1 MTIHFHDFTRRLSHF
16 SNHDVPRFENLNR
29 TKSELVETARQEMK
43 LDEFKPRVLTSFV
56 RNRLLDEVYLP
67 LIGDNLAKQM
77 GASGDQ
83 KRTDRMGLLLL
94 ISPPGYG
101 KTTLMEYVA
110 NRLGIVFMKINGPA
124 IGHAVTSLDPAEA
137 PNAAAREE
145 VERLNLALEMGDNV
159 MLYVDDI
166 QHTHPEFLQKFISLC
181 DATRKIEGVRNGR
194 TRTFDLRGRRVAV
207 VMAGNPYTE
216 SGERFQ
222 VPDMLS
228 NRADVYNLG
237 EIIGESADAF
247 EMSYLENCL
256 TSNASLA
263 PLATAS
269 PQDARSIIQ
278 AAERDSLEGIELEGR
293 FSMDEVREM
302 FEVMRKL
309 LTVRDVVL
317 KVNRAYI
324 RSAAQADHYRTE
336 PPFKLQGS
344 YRNMNRMAE
353 RVASVMNDSELQSLI
368 VGTYE
373 QDSQTL
379 TTDNEAN
386 VLKFKELMGILSS
399 EEKERWEAIKYAY
412 VENVRMAGM
421 DSSDQAGQF
430 MKQLASMRDGLESIR
445 QVISRAIAARDE
457 GAEDRMDSRVAQLR
471 DGITHTAEQLSQSLE
486 ATSQELAKLATQQ
499 ANEPPQQRVLVQHK
513 VPRVLADLVKGQF
526 HLMQE
531 WLRPIL
537 SESLDN
543 GRDLDQLRAQLEAVM
558 GNYTDVEKAFREGLE
573 DPQLEEDPTEE

>member
-1 MTIHFHDFTRRLSHF
+1 
-16 SNHDVPRFENLNR
+16 
-29 TKSELVETARQEMK
+29 MK